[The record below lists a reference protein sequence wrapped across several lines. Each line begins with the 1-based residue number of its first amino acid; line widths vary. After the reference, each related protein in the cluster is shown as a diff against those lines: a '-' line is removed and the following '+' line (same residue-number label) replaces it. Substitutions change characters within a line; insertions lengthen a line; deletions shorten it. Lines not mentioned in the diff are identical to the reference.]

1 MMLSAVR
8 PPYPLTDPPQLRGQL
23 ALPRPPLARPRR
35 PGGLVCPHRQLR
47 APLRALSIHRR
58 RLPARVVLGGCRRLC
73 AAVGRAVRR
82 RRCSHFAG
90 GHGLQI
96 CVGSPGIAA
105 SFQCDCHRAA
115 ASLDLHSRRSAMR
128 RCLRHRRPKNH
139 QHSRRRRRPEH
150 MRAVQTRRRPPPS
163 RLGSVGA
170 HHNDPSRVNRH
181 SRLGPAGSNLL
192 QEPGP

>member
-1 MMLSAVR
+1 MLSAVW
-8 PPYPLTDPPQLRGQL
+8 PTDPLTDPPQLRGQL

-35 PGGLVCPHRQLR
+35 PGGLVCPRRQLR
-47 APLRALSIHRR
+47 PPLRALSIHRR
-58 RLPARVVLGGCRRLC
+58 RLPSRVVLGGGGRLC
-73 AAVGRAVRR
+73 AAVGRALRR
-82 RRCSHFAG
+82 CRCSHFAG
-90 GHGLQI
+90 GHWLRV

-105 SFQCDCHRAA
+105 CFQCNRHRAA
-115 ASLDLHSRRSAMR
+115 ASLGLHSGRSATR
-128 RCLRHRRPKNH
+128 RRLRHRRPKNH
-139 QHSRRRRRPEH
+139 QHGRRRRRPEH
-150 MRAVQTRRRPPPS
+150 QRAVQTRRRPPPS